1 MKQRNLEAQVGGFV
15 LVGLL
20 VAAGLVIMFG
30 RFGQFFQTSY
40 QVRVEF
46 SNASGIIKNSQVLYR
61 GAKVG
66 QVESPPVIIRQ
77 GEAVE
82 ISLRINSGVKIPQ
95 GASFR
100 IGSYGLL
107 GDRFVDVIPP
117 KPAEDGGATVYLQDG
132 DVVKGSETK
141 GVDSLLASAEQK
153 LEQFDK
159 TIREIQAK
167 LLTDAFIEDIHGSAR
182 NARSM
187 LERGDKFMAEA
198 EAGRG
203 PLYTV
208 MKDEKTAADLRALI
222 YNLRTRGILFYRD
235 VAAEE
240 ERKAREEARKSRPVR

>member
-1 MKQRNLEAQVGGFV
+1 MKQRNLEARVGAFV

-30 RFGQFFQTSY
+30 RFGQFFQTTY
-40 QVRVEF
+40 QIRAEF

-66 QVESPPVIIRQ
+66 QVESPPAIIRG

-82 ISLRINSGVKIPQ
+82 ISLRIHSGVRIPQ

-117 KPAEDGGATVYLQDG
+117 KGSDGGGGPVYLQDG

-153 LEQFDK
+153 LEEFDK
-159 TIREIQAK
+159 TLRGIQAK
-167 LLTDAFIEDIHGSAR
+167 LLTDEFIEDIHGSAR
-182 NARSM
+182 NAHSL
-187 LERGDKFMAEA
+187 LERGNKFMAEA
-198 EAGRG
+198 ESGKG
-203 PLYTV
+203 PLHTV
-208 MKDEKTAADLRALI
+208 LKDEKTAADLRALI

-235 VAAEE
+235 AAAEE
-240 ERKAREEARKSRPVR
+240 ERKAQEEAQKARSRR